1 MEEVVVLIV
10 GAGPSG
16 LAVSNCLSHLSI
28 RNIVLEREDYCASLW
43 RKRSY
48 DRLNLHLAKEFC
60 LLPYMPHASSS
71 STFMSRKSFL
81 EYIDSYISRF
91 GIEPRYCR
99 SVEEGSYIENERKW
113 RVEAR
118 NTSTQEKEVY
128 MAQFL
133 VVATGENSKG
143 FIPELP
149 GLDGFE
155 GKTIHSSEY
164 KSGKD
169 YENKEVLVVGCGNSG
184 MEISYDLSNFGAH
197 TSIVIRSPLHVL
209 NKEMVYVGML
219 LSKYVPMTVADA
231 VMTFLG
237 KHWYGDLTRYGIRQP
252 AKGPFYL
259 KVESGKTPIID
270 VGTVKK
276 IQSGDIMVLP
286 EIVRINGNNVVFQ
299 NGVVKRFDG
308 IIFATGYKSTANYWL
323 KDYEY
328 ILNKEGMPK
337 RPCPHHWKG
346 ENNIYCAGFSKQGL
360 AGIARDSVAIA
371 NDINE
376 VLNGIKGKTKLN

>member
-28 RNIVLEREDYCASLW
+28 RNIVLKREDYCVSLW

-48 DRLNLHLAKEFC
+48 DRLNLHLAREFC
-60 LLPYMPHASSS
+60 SLPYMPHVSSS

-99 SVEEGSYIENERKW
+99 FVEEGSYLENERKW

-128 MAQFL
+128 MVQFL
-133 VVATGENSKG
+133 VVATGENGQG

-155 GKTIHSSEY
+155 GKIIHSSEY

-169 YENKEVLVVGCGNSG
+169 YENKVVLVVGCGDSG

-197 TSIVIRSPLHVL
+197 TSIVIRNPLHEL

-219 LSKYVPMTVADA
+219 LSNVPMTVADP
-231 VMTFLG
+231 VMTFLR
-237 KHWYGDLTRYGIRQP
+237 KLWYGDLTS
-252 AKGPFYL
+252 
-259 KVESGKTPIID
+259 ED
-270 VGTVKK
+270 
-276 IQSGDIMVLP
+276 
-286 EIVRINGNNVVFQ
+286 
-299 NGVVKRFDG
+299 
-308 IIFATGYKSTANYWL
+308 
-323 KDYEY
+323 
-328 ILNKEGMPK
+328 
-337 RPCPHHWKG
+337 
-346 ENNIYCAGFSKQGL
+346 
-360 AGIARDSVAIA
+360 
-371 NDINE
+371 
-376 VLNGIKGKTKLN
+376 